1 MRIETVSIRSKD
13 LAKVV
18 NHYGQLLGLKI
29 SEKAQSAEV
38 KIGQSTLI
46 FEHSEDA
53 YPVHFAIMIPTGKFS
68 QARKWVL
75 ERTQLISNENG
86 DVFNFSDAWNSSSIY
101 WYDEEGNILELIE
114 HRNIPN
120 QTPGDFSAEDFL
132 YICEIGINVDNVLA
146 TAEMLKTNLDLDTFI
161 FGNDRFH
168 PVGTEDGLLILSKT
182 GRNWFLTEVAGK
194 AQPLKVVL
202 SGEAIGEVV
211 LEGPASIQAV

>member
-13 LAKVV
+13 LAKVLH
-18 NHYGQLLGLKI
+18 HYGELLGLDT
-29 SEKAQSAEV
+29 EETPQSIEV
-38 KIGQSTLI
+38 KIGRSTLV
-46 FEHSEDA
+46 FEYSEDA
-53 YPVHFAIMIPTGKFS
+53 YPVHFAVMIPTGKFS
-68 QARKWVL
+68 LAREWLLQK
-75 ERTQLISNENG
+75 TKLISNENG

-120 QTPGDFSAEDFL
+120 QTPGDFSVQDFL

-168 PVGTEDGLLILSKT
+168 PVGTEDGLLILSQA

-194 AQPLKVVL
+194 AQPLKVVI
-202 SGEAIGEVV
+202 SGSSSGEVV
-211 LEGPASIQAV
+211 LEGPAIIRAV